1 MNVEKLIERLHATA
15 KNLRA
20 IGELPPEMSVF
31 FGPNLP
37 EEAATALAKLQAERD
52 EANQRALANNVLSH
66 GWMVAHD
73 CLMAGLPYTY
83 PSPADVP
90 NIIRERDE
98 AREALRPFAEAN
110 CRIVGIS
117 SSADDPL
124 VGYAAW
130 TEKALSL
137 AHFRAASR
145 ALGGGE

>member
-1 MNVEKLIERLHATA
+1 MEDLIKRLNVIGYQLTFATQ
-15 KNLRA
+15 RA
-20 IGELPPEMSVF
+20 TV
-31 FGPNLP
+31 
-37 EEAATALAKLQAERD
+37 EEAAAALAKLQA
-52 EANQRALANNVLSH
+52 
-66 GWMVAHD
+66 
-73 CLMAGLPYTY
+73 
-83 PSPADVP
+83 
-90 NIIRERDE
+90 ERDE

>member
-1 MNVEKLIERLHATA
+1 MDVEKLIERLGSVKRGQSYAD
-15 KNLRA
+15 A
-20 IGELPPEMSVF
+20 IYDAYGQLPRF
-31 FGPNLP
+31 QLYDDL
-37 EEAATALAKLQAERD
+37 EEAAAALAKLQAERD
-52 EANQRALANNVLSH
+52 EA
-66 GWMVAHD
+66 W
-73 CLMAGLPYTY
+73 
-83 PSPADVP
+83 
-90 NIIRERDE
+90 E
-98 AREALRPFAEAN
+98 AVRPFAEAN

>member
-1 MNVEKLIERLHATA
+1 MDVEKLI
-15 KNLRA
+15 
-20 IGELPPEMSVF
+20 GELSEHRKLMWTVDMKPGVPRCHAV
-31 FGPNLP
+31 PLDLIV
-37 EEAATALAKLQAERD
+37 EAADALAKLQA
-52 EANQRALANNVLSH
+52 
-66 GWMVAHD
+66 
-73 CLMAGLPYTY
+73 
-83 PSPADVP
+83 
-90 NIIRERDE
+90 ERDE

>member
-1 MNVEKLIERLHATA
+1 MDVERLIAR
-15 KNLRA
+15 LRSQKHIMQA
-20 IGELPPEMSVF
+20 DGLAALLETTS
-31 FGPNLP
+31 
-37 EEAATALAKLQAERD
+37 EAAAALAKLQA
-52 EANQRALANNVLSH
+52 
-66 GWMVAHD
+66 
-73 CLMAGLPYTY
+73 
-83 PSPADVP
+83 
-90 NIIRERDE
+90 ERDE

-145 ALGGGE
+145 ALGGGK